1 MNGTQKNGR
10 VRGLL
15 AKAMPD
21 FKKRNRN
28 ISPLSD
34 TLFKLFK
41 KTDKTG
47 SLLIGFPFSSSRG
60 FIVFDAWGKDRFLPV
75 MQAFF
80 HFSISFYFPQF
91 FTFKTKQISVFK
103 ALS

>member
-41 KTDKTG
+41 KTDKIG

-60 FIVFDAWGKDRFLPV
+60 FIVLDAWEKDRFLPG
-75 MQAFF
+75 MQAIFTF
-80 HFSISFYFPQF
+80 LFLFYFPQF
-91 FTFKTKQISVFK
+91 LTFKTKQVSVFK